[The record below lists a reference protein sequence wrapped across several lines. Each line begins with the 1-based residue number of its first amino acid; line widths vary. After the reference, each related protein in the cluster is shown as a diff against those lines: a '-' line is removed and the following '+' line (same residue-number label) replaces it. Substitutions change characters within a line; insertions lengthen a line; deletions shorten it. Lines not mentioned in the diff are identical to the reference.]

1 MLPEPRHAHEAAVSH
16 TASTREP
23 VAVLRGALAA
33 CRAAVAAVAAFSL
46 AISLLMLVVPIYMM
60 QIFDRVL
67 ATGNL
72 DTLLALTAIALL
84 AVAVLGTLEA
94 VRGMVMNGVGVWL
107 DRSLAPEVLHSSGV
121 RALRAGGSSGAQGL
135 RDLAAVRNYLS
146 GPAVFAIFDAPFV
159 PIFIGVVF
167 LIHPLLGWLS
177 LGGAVV
183 LFALALA
190 NEIATRRPVAESNAR
205 SAAALNEADA
215 AIRNAD
221 VIEALGMMGTLEARW
236 RKASDGYLEGHGR
249 ASDRASSIG
258 ATARTFRLGLQ
269 IAMLGVG
276 AWLVTRNAITG
287 GAMIAASII
296 AGRAMAPVEQSIN
309 GWKVMVAAQASYRRV
324 RALLVETGPRAGS
337 MTLPEPAGRLSV
349 EGLIYIPAGGTV
361 PLLRD
366 LNFEIEAGSALGI
379 IGPSA
384 AGKTTLARH
393 LVGSLMPTR
402 GHVRLDGAELTAWNP
417 TDRGRWVGY
426 LPQDVELFAGSVR
439 ENIARMGEAEDEDVV
454 AAARLA
460 GAHEMVLALPQGYE
474 TVIGPGGGVLSG
486 GQRQRIALARAVFRV
501 PRLVVLDEPNANLDT
516 EGEQALLATLREL
529 KRLGSTVVLVAHRP
543 SLMVSMDRLLM
554 LREGQVAAF
563 GPRDEVLRRLAAPG
577 PRAVDVA
584 PARVGES
591 AQ

>member
-1 MLPEPRHAHEAAVSH
+1 MSR
-16 TASTREP
+16 TASPREP

-33 CRAAVAAVAAFSL
+33 CRAAVVAVAVFSL

-72 DTLLALTAIALL
+72 DTLLALTTIAVS

-94 VRGMVMNGVGVWL
+94 VRGMVMNRVGVWL

-121 RALRAGGSSGAQGL
+121 RALRAGGMSGAQGL

-183 LFALALA
+183 LFGLALA

-205 SAAALNEADA
+205 SSAALNEADA

-221 VIEALGMMGTLEARW
+221 VIEALGMMRTLEARW
-236 RKASDGYLEGHGR
+236 RSASDGYLEGHGR

-309 GWKVMVAAQASYRRV
+309 GWKVMVAAQAAYRRV
-324 RALLVETGPRAGS
+324 RALLEEAGPRAAT
-337 MTLPEPAGRLSV
+337 MTLPEPEGRLSV
-349 EGLIYIPAGGTV
+349 EGLIYIPAGSTV

-366 LNFEIEAGSALGI
+366 VSFEIEPGGALGI

-393 LVGSLMPTR
+393 LVGSLAPTR
-402 GHVRLDGAELTAWNP
+402 GHVRLDGAELTGWNP
-417 TDRGRWVGY
+417 ADRGRWVGY

-439 ENIARMGEAEDEDVV
+439 ENIARMGEAGDEEVV

-474 TVIGPGGGVLSG
+474 TVIGPGGGTLSG
-486 GQRQRIALARAVFRV
+486 GQRQRIALARAVFRA

-529 KRLGSTVVLVAHRP
+529 PRLGSTVVLVAHRP
-543 SLMVSMDRLLM
+543 SLMVSVDRILM
-554 LREGQVAAF
+554 LREGQVAAL
-563 GPRDEVLRRLAAPG
+563 GPRDEVLRRLTAPG
-577 PRAVDVA
+577 PRAVDAA
-584 PARVGES
+584 PVRTGEAAS
-591 AQ
+591 